1 MISQKFQ
8 RVKTIREKEAKKK
21 MDSLD
26 VEEGILENEMNVY
39 NAELSLYEF
48 FKQAWPQIEGE
59 KEFVPGKHIEVICE
73 HLELIASR
81 KIKKLLINLPPRFSK
96 STLISIVFPA
106 WVWIR
111 NPSER
116 FLCSS
121 YALQL
126 ANRDSR
132 ICRTLIQSPW
142 YQENWSERYS
152 LLKDQNTKGR
162 FDNTRKGYRMATS
175 SKSAAT
181 GEGGS
186 ILITDDGNNVK
197 DCQSEVDRE
206 GRLEWWSQI
215 WSTRLNDKKND
226 CMIVVQQ
233 RTHERDISGFILN
246 NDVDEDWT
254 KLILPMEFELS
265 RKSKTVELPSTKGK
279 VWEDW
284 RTEEGQL
291 LWPERFGDKEV
302 ADTKNILGSYGYAGQ
317 YQQRPAPA
325 DGGIIQKS
333 WFEWWKDSTP
343 PEIEYVLQ
351 SWDTALTAN
360 EMSAYSA
367 CTTWG
372 VFYDE
377 NNIENIILLSMWRGR
392 IEYPEL
398 REIAKRLYFD
408 YRDTGKEREIRFKG
422 RPLDMC
428 LIEAKASGDP
438 LIQDL
443 ATAGIRAV
451 PFIPNKY
458 GDKIQRVRLI
468 TPLIEG
474 GRIWLP
480 ARAPD
485 YTALLP
491 YADEFLESVACFPN
505 AESRDLVDTM
515 AQALLKLKYGGFVLN
530 PKDERPKPIV
540 TKEVKVY

>member
-1 MISQKFQ
+1 MNKSKVIQQIDK
-8 RVKTIREKEAKKK
+8 IR
-21 MDSLD
+21 
-26 VEEGILENEMNVY
+26 
-39 NAELSLYEF
+39 AEVSLYEF
-48 FKQAWPQIEGE
+48 FKQAWPQIEGT
-59 KEFVPGKHIEVICE
+59 KEFVGGRHIEVICE
-73 HLELIASR
+73 HLELVADR

-96 STLISIVFPA
+96 SMLISVAFPA
-106 WVWIR
+106 WVWLR

-132 ICRTLIQSPW
+132 YCRTLIQSPW
-142 YQENWSERYS
+142 YQKNWKNYS

-162 FDNTRKGYRMATS
+162 FDNTFKGYRIATS

-186 ILITDDGNNVK
+186 ILITDDGNNIK
-197 DCQSEVDRE
+197 DGQSEVDRE

-215 WSTRLNDKKND
+215 WSTRLNDKRND

-233 RTHERDISGFILN
+233 RTHERDISGFVMDNDIN
-246 NDVDEDWT
+246 NDWV

-265 RKSKTVELPSTKGK
+265 RKSRTVVLPSTKGK

-291 LWPERFGDKEV
+291 LWPERIGTKEV
-302 ADTKNILGSYGYAGQ
+302 EDAKNTLGSYGYAGQ
-317 YQQRPAPA
+317 YQQRPSPA
-325 DGGIIQKS
+325 EGGIIKKA
-333 WFEWWKDSTP
+333 WFQWWKDITP
-343 PEIEYVLQ
+343 PQIEFVLQ
-351 SWDTALTAN
+351 SWDTALTAK
-360 EMSAYSA
+360 EMSSYSA

-377 NNIENIILLSMWRGR
+377 NNIENVILLSMWRGR
-392 IEYPEL
+392 AEYPEL
-398 REIAKRLYFD
+398 RERTKRLYYD
-408 YRDTGKEREIRFKG
+408 YRDTGKEKEPKFKG
-422 RPLDMC
+422 RNVDMC

-443 ATAGIRAV
+443 ASAGIRAI
-451 PFIPNKY
+451 PFVPNKY

-474 GRIWLP
+474 GRVWLP
-480 ARAPD
+480 ARPMQYD
-485 YTALLP
+485 ALLP
-491 YADEFLESVACFPN
+491 YADDFLESVACFPN
-505 AESRDLVDTM
+505 TESRDLVDTM
-515 AQALLKLKYGGFVLN
+515 TQALLKLKDGRFILN
-530 PKDERPKPIV
+530 PRDDRPTQPYA
-540 TKEVKVY
+540 KETRVYGS

>member
-1 MISQKFQ
+1 MRQKL
-8 RVKTIREKEAKKK
+8 I
-21 MDSLD
+21 DDL
-26 VEEGILENEMNVY
+26 GINIDDIKYQQSILK
-39 NAELSLYEF
+39 AEISLYEF
-48 FKQAWPQIEGE
+48 FKQAWPHIEGA
-59 KEFVPGKHIEVICE
+59 KEFVHGKHIEVICE
-73 HLELIASR
+73 HLELVANR
-81 KIKKLLINLPPRFSK
+81 QIKKLLINLPPRFSK
-96 STLISIVFPA
+96 SSLISIAFPA

-132 ICRTLIQSPW
+132 YCRTLIQSPW
-142 YQENWSERYS
+142 YQARWSNRYQ

-162 FDNTRKGYRMATS
+162 FDNTHKGYRIATS

-197 DCQSEVDRE
+197 DCQSEIDRE
-206 GRLEWWSQI
+206 GRIEWWSQI

-246 NDVDEDWT
+246 NDINNDWV
-254 KLILPMEFELS
+254 KLILPMEFEFS
-265 RKSKTVELPSTKGK
+265 RKSRTVILPSTNGK
-279 VWEDW
+279 LWEDW

-291 LWPERFGDKEV
+291 LWPERIGNKEIEE
-302 ADTKNILGSYGYAGQ
+302 AKNILGGYGYAGQ
-317 YQQRPAPA
+317 YQQRPSPA
-325 DGGIIQKS
+325 EGGIIKKS
-333 WFEWWKDSTP
+333 WFQWWKDAVP
-343 PEIEYVLQ
+343 PQIEFVMQ
-351 SWDTALTAN
+351 SWDTALTAK

-372 VFYDE
+372 VFYDQ
-377 NNIENIILLSMWRGR
+377 NYIENVVLLSMWRGR
-392 IEYPEL
+392 VEYPEL

-408 YRDTGKEREIRFKG
+408 YRDTGKERNPLFKG
-422 RPLDMC
+422 RPVDMC

-443 ATAGIRAV
+443 TAAGIRAI
-451 PFIPNKY
+451 PFVPNKY

-474 GRIWLP
+474 GRVWLP
-480 ARAPD
+480 ARAPKYD
-485 YTALLP
+485 TLLP

-515 AQALLKLKYGGFVLN
+515 AQALLKLKDGKFVLN
-530 PKDERPKPIV
+530 PKDERSSQPSV
-540 TKEVKVY
+540 KEIRVY